1 MNKKN
6 LSDLVIRQS
15 EFKGEMGVARADITP
30 PPNIYARSW
39 GSALHDAAEGIHRP
53 LVTTCL
59 FFRGGDPTIEF
70 YLLCFDLGWWY
81 DIAHEHEIR
90 KAILE
95 KSGIRDD
102 QLITHMGH
110 THAGPITN
118 LQNLGRKGG
127 DLIPAY
133 RDKIVEGAVA
143 ALVGAKANVQPAV
156 ASWSQGRCD
165 LARNRDLV
173 LDSETFLCG
182 INPDGPT
189 DDTVLVGRVTDTNGK
204 IIATMVNYA
213 CHPVSLGGGNKLI
226 SPDYYGA
233 MREVVER
240 DTGGAP
246 CLFLHGASGDMTP
259 LRSYE
264 SDPAIADQN
273 GRQLGYAAL
282 STLTGMLPPEQEIA
296 FDRIEDSGAR
306 LGRWSLRS
314 KPANI
319 TLKATVSDTEL
330 PYVDLPT
337 EAELVE
343 AIKLCTDRPLKER
356 LERRLM
362 VRRDVGEGKSRKVR
376 TTLLQIG
383 DAFLVG
389 VPAEP
394 YSAYQKEIRKR
405 FPGHAVMVLNIV
417 NGNVGYLA
425 PAETYDKPGLYQIKI
440 SLFKPGCME
449 QVIEDTSKS
458 MKALETAHG

>member
-1 MNKKN
+1 MNKRN
-6 LSDLVIRQS
+6 LDELVIRQS

-30 PPNIYARSW
+30 PTGIYSRSW

-53 LVTTCL
+53 LFVTSL
-59 FFRGGDPTIEF
+59 FLRGGNPGLEL
-70 YLLCFDLGWWY
+70 YLVCFDLGWWY
-81 DIAHEHEIR
+81 DNAHEAVIR
-90 KAILE
+90 QAILE

-102 QLITHMGH
+102 QLLTHMGH
-110 THAGPITN
+110 THSGPITN
-118 LQNLGRKGG
+118 LQNLEREGG
-127 DLIPAY
+127 HLIPAY
-133 RDKIVEGAVA
+133 REKIVKGAVE
-143 ALVGAKANVQPAV
+143 VIKQSKANAQTAV
-156 ASWSQGRCD
+156 ASWATGRCD

-173 LDSETFLCG
+173 LDSETFLCSV
-182 INPDGPT
+182 NPDGPT
-189 DDTVLVGRVTDTNGK
+189 DDTVLVGRITDMSGK
-204 IIATMVNYA
+204 IMATMVNYA

-264 SDPAIADQN
+264 ADTAIADQN

-306 LGRWSLRS
+306 LGRWSLRPR
-314 KPANI
+314 PAST
-319 TLKATVSDTEL
+319 TLRIKRTGTEL

-337 EAELVE
+337 EAELL
-343 AIKLCTDRPLKER
+343 KQLDGCNDRPRKER

-362 VRRDVGEGKSRKVR
+362 VRRDVGDGTSRKVPV
-376 TTLLQIG
+376 TLLQLG

-389 VPAEP
+389 APAE
-394 YSAYQKEIRKR
+394 AYAVFQQEIRKR

-425 PAETYDKPGLYQIKI
+425 PAETYNKPGLYQIKI

-449 QVIEDTSKS
+449 QVIEDTTKS
-458 MKALETAHG
+458 MKELEAAHG

>member
-6 LSDLVIRQS
+6 LADLVIRQS

-39 GSALHDAAEGIHRP
+39 GSAKHDAAEGIHRP

-59 FFRGGDPTIEF
+59 FFRGGDPKIEL

-102 QLITHMGH
+102 QLLTHMGH
-110 THAGPITN
+110 THSGPITN
-118 LQNLGRKGG
+118 LQNLERQGG
-127 DLIPAY
+127 DLIPGY
-133 RDKIVEGAVA
+133 RDKIVAGAVA
-143 ALVGAKANVQPAV
+143 ALVGAKANAQPAV
-156 ASWSQGRCD
+156 ASWAEGRCD

-173 LDSETFLCG
+173 LDSETFLCSV
-182 INPDGPT
+182 NPDGPT
-189 DDTVLVGRVTDTNGK
+189 DDTVLVGRVTDMKGK

-240 DTGGAP
+240 DTDGAP

-264 SDPAIADQN
+264 SDTAIADQN

-306 LGRWSLRS
+306 LGRWSLRP
-314 KPANI
+314 KPAN
-319 TLKATVSDTEL
+319 TVLKATVSDTDL

-337 EAELVE
+337 EAELLE
-343 AIKLCTDRPLKER
+343 AIRTCTDRPLKER

-362 VRRDVGEGKSRKVR
+362 VRHDVGDGTSRQVR

-389 VPAEP
+389 APAEP
-394 YSAYQKEIRKR
+394 YSAFQKEIRKR

-440 SLFKPGCME
+440 SLFQPGCME

-458 MKALETAHG
+458 LKALETAHG

>member
-30 PPNIYARSW
+30 PPGIYARSW
-39 GSALHDAAEGIHRP
+39 GSAKHDAAEGIHRP
-53 LVTTCL
+53 LVVTCL
-59 FFRGGDPTIEF
+59 FFRGGDPQLEL

-81 DIAHEHEIR
+81 DNAHEQEIR
-90 KAILE
+90 KVILE
-95 KSGIRDD
+95 KSGIRNE
-102 QLITHMGH
+102 QLVTHMGH
-110 THAGPITN
+110 THSGPASN
-118 LQNLGRKGG
+118 LQNLEREGG
-127 DLIPAY
+127 HLIPAY
-133 RDKIVEGAVA
+133 REKIVEGAVA
-143 ALVGAKANVQPAV
+143 ALKGAKANARGAV
-156 ASWSQGRCD
+156 ASWAAGRCD

-182 INPDGPT
+182 INPDGPS
-189 DDTVLVGRVTDTNGK
+189 DDTVLVGRVTDAQGK
-204 IIATMVNYA
+204 IIATLVNYA

-264 SDPAIADQN
+264 SDTAVADQN

-282 STLTGMLPPEQEIA
+282 STLTGMLPPEQEFA

-306 LGRWSLRS
+306 LGRWSLRP
-314 KPANI
+314 KPAS
-319 TLKATVSDTEL
+319 TVLKATVSDTEL

-337 EAELVE
+337 EAELRKALE
-343 AIKLCTDRPLKER
+343 NCTDRPLRER

-376 TTLLQIG
+376 TTLWQIG

-389 VPAEP
+389 APAEP
-394 YSAYQKEIRKR
+394 YSAYQKEIRAR

-440 SLFKPGCME
+440 SLFQPGCME
-449 QVIEDTSKS
+449 QVIDDTAKS
-458 MKALETAHG
+458 LRELETAHG

>member
-1 MNKKN
+1 MTQKN
-6 LSDLVIRQS
+6 LSDLVIRHS
-15 EFKGEMGVARADITP
+15 EFKGQIGVARADITP
-30 PPNIYARSW
+30 PAGIYARSW

-53 LVTTCL
+53 LVATCL
-59 FFRGGDPTIEF
+59 FFRGGDPELEL

-81 DIAHEHEIR
+81 DNAHEREIR
-90 KAILE
+90 DRILE
-95 KSGIRDD
+95 KSGIRDG
-102 QLITHMGH
+102 QLVTHMGH
-110 THAGPITN
+110 THAGPASN
-118 LQNLGRKGG
+118 LQNLERQGG
-127 DLIPAY
+127 HLIPAY

-143 ALVGAKANVQPAV
+143 ALQGAKANVQPAV
-156 ASWSQGRCD
+156 ATWGQGRCD

-182 INPDGPT
+182 INPEGPT
-189 DDTVLVGRVTDTNGK
+189 DDTVLVGRVTDAKGK
-204 IIATMVNYA
+204 IIASLVNYA
-213 CHPVSLGGGNKLI
+213 CHPVSLGGGNRMI

-264 SDPAIADQN
+264 ADTAIADQN

-282 STLTGMLPPEQEIA
+282 SALTGMLPPEQELA

-306 LGRWSLRS
+306 LGRWSLRP
-314 KPANI
+314 KPAS
-319 TLKATVSDTEL
+319 TKLAVMLSDSEL
-330 PYVDLPT
+330 AYVDLPT
-337 EAELVE
+337 EAELLE
-343 AIKLCTDRPLKER
+343 ALKNCTDRPLKER

-376 TTLLQIG
+376 MTLWQIG

-389 VPAEP
+389 APAEP
-394 YSAYQKEIRKR
+394 YSAFQKEIRAR

-417 NGNVGYLA
+417 NGNIGYLA

-440 SLFKPGCME
+440 SLFRPGCME
-449 QVIEDTSKS
+449 QVIEDTAKS
-458 MKALETAHG
+458 LRELETAHG

>member
-1 MNKKN
+1 MNTKN
-6 LSDLVIRQS
+6 IADLVIRQS

-39 GSALHDAAEGIHRP
+39 GSAKHDAAEGIHRP
-53 LVTTCL
+53 LMTTCL
-59 FFRGGDPTIEF
+59 FFRGGDPQLEL

-81 DIAHEHEIR
+81 DNAHEREIR
-90 KAILE
+90 QRILE
-95 KSGIRDD
+95 KSGLGEG

-110 THAGPITN
+110 THSGPASN
-118 LQNLGRKGG
+118 LQNLERQGG
-127 DLIPAY
+127 HLIPAY

-143 ALVGAKANVQPAV
+143 ALAGAKRNAQPAV
-156 ASWSQGRCD
+156 ASWAQGRCD

-173 LDSETFLCG
+173 LDSETFLCSV
-182 INPDGPT
+182 NPQGPT
-189 DDTVLVGRVTDTNGK
+189 DDTVLVGRITGAGGK

-264 SDPAIADQN
+264 SDTAIADQN

-306 LGRWSLRS
+306 LGRWSLRA
-314 KPANI
+314 KPAS
-319 TLKATVSDTEL
+319 TVLKATVSDTDL

-337 EAELVE
+337 EAELLKALE
-343 AIKLCTDRPLKER
+343 NCTDRPLKER

-362 VRRDVGEGKSRKVR
+362 VRRDVGGGKSRKVR

-389 VPAEP
+389 APAEP
-394 YSAYQKEIRKR
+394 YCAFQQQIRAR

-440 SLFKPGCME
+440 SLFRPGCME
-449 QVIEDTSKS
+449 QVVEDTSNS
-458 MKALETAHG
+458 IKALESAHG

>member
-1 MNKKN
+1 MNKRN
-6 LSDLVIRQS
+6 LDDLVIRQS

-30 PPNIYARSW
+30 PPNIYSRSW

-59 FFRGGDPTIEF
+59 FLRGGDPQIEL

-81 DIAHEHEIR
+81 DIAHEMEIR

-95 KSGIRDD
+95 KSGIRDE
-102 QLITHMGH
+102 QLVTHMGH
-110 THAGPITN
+110 THSGPITN
-118 LQNLGRKGG
+118 LQNLNRKGG

-133 RDKIVEGAVA
+133 REKIVEGAVA
-143 ALVGAKANVQPAV
+143 ALAGAKANVQPAV
-156 ASWSQGRCD
+156 ASWAEGRCN

-189 DDTVLVGRVTDTNGK
+189 DDTVLVGRVTDMSGK

-306 LGRWSLRS
+306 LGRWSLRP
-314 KPANI
+314 KPANT

-330 PYVDLPT
+330 PYVDLPS
-337 EAELVE
+337 EAELIE
-343 AIKLCTDRPLKER
+343 AIKVCTDRPLKER

-362 VRRDVGEGKSRKVR
+362 VRHDVGEGKSRKVR

-389 VPAEP
+389 APAEP
-394 YSAYQKEIRKR
+394 YSAFQKEIRAR

-425 PAETYDKPGLYQIKI
+425 PAETYSKPGLYQIKI
-440 SLFKPGCME
+440 SLFRPGCME
-449 QVIEDTSKS
+449 QVIEDTANSL
-458 MKALETAHG
+458 KALETAHG

>member
-1 MNKKN
+1 MNKRN
-6 LSDLVIRQS
+6 LDELVIRQS

-59 FFRGGDPTIEF
+59 FLRGGDPKLEL
-70 YLLCFDLGWWY
+70 YMLCFDLGWWY
-81 DIAHEHEIR
+81 DDAHEREIR

-95 KSGIRDD
+95 KSGIRND

-110 THAGPITN
+110 THSGPASN
-118 LQNLGRKGG
+118 LQNVEREGG
-127 DLIPAY
+127 GLIPDY

-143 ALVGAKANVQPAV
+143 ALAGAKANAQPAV
-156 ASWSQGRCD
+156 LSWAEGRCD

-189 DDTVLVGRVTDTNGK
+189 DDMVLVGRVTDASGK
-204 IIATMVNYA
+204 IIASLVNYA

-296 FDRIEDSGAR
+296 FAGIEDSGAR

-314 KPANI
+314 KPAN
-319 TLKATVSDTEL
+319 TSLKATVSDTDL

-337 EAELVE
+337 EAELLK
-343 AIKLCTDRPLKER
+343 ALHGCNDRPLKER

-362 VRRDVGEGKSRKVR
+362 VRHDVGEGKSRKVR

-389 VPAEP
+389 APAEP
-394 YSAYQKEIRKR
+394 YSAFQKEIRAR

-425 PAETYDKPGLYQIKI
+425 PAETYSKPGLYQIKI
-440 SLFKPGCME
+440 SLFRPGCME
-449 QVIEDTSKS
+449 QVIEDTAKS
-458 MKALETAHG
+458 LKALETAHG

>member
-1 MNKKN
+1 MNKRN
-6 LSDLVIRQS
+6 LDDLVIRQS

-30 PPNIYARSW
+30 PPNIYSRSW

-59 FFRGGDPTIEF
+59 FLRGGDPQVEL

-81 DIAHEHEIR
+81 DIAHEREIR
-90 KAILE
+90 SAILE

-110 THAGPITN
+110 THSGPITN
-118 LQNLGRKGG
+118 LQNLNRKGG

-143 ALVGAKANVQPAV
+143 ALSGAKANVQPAV
-156 ASWSQGRCD
+156 ASWAEGRCN

-189 DDTVLVGRVTDTNGK
+189 DDTVLVGRVTDAKGK

-314 KPANI
+314 KPANT

-343 AIKLCTDRPLKER
+343 AIKVCTDRPLKER

-362 VRRDVGEGKSRKVR
+362 VRHDVGEGKSRKVR

-389 VPAEP
+389 APAEP
-394 YSAYQKEIRKR
+394 YSAFQKEIRAR

-425 PAETYDKPGLYQIKI
+425 PAETYSKPGLYQIKI
-440 SLFKPGCME
+440 SLFQPGCME
-449 QVIEDTSKS
+449 QVIEDTAKS
-458 MKALETAHG
+458 LKALETAHG

>member
-1 MNKKN
+1 MNQRN
-6 LSDLVIRQS
+6 LADLVIRQS
-15 EFKGEMGVARADITP
+15 EFKGEIGVARADITP

-53 LVTTCL
+53 LMATCL
-59 FFRGGDPTIEF
+59 FFRGGDPQLEL

-81 DIAHEHEIR
+81 DNAHEIEIR
-90 KAILE
+90 QRILE
-95 KSGIRDD
+95 KSGIRNE
-102 QLITHMGH
+102 QLVTHMGH
-110 THAGPITN
+110 THAGPASN
-118 LQNLGRKGG
+118 LQNLDRQGG
-127 DLIPAY
+127 HLIPAY
-133 RDKIVEGAVA
+133 RDKIVDGAVA
-143 ALVGAKANVQPAV
+143 ALCGAKANAQPAV
-156 ASWSQGRCD
+156 ASWAQGRCD

-189 DDTVLVGRVTDTNGK
+189 DDTVLVGRVTDIKGK
-204 IIATMVNYA
+204 IVATMVNYA

-233 MREVVER
+233 MREIVER

-264 SDPAIADQN
+264 SDTAIADQN

-306 LGRWSLRS
+306 LGRWSLRP
-314 KPANI
+314 KPAS
-319 TLKATVSDTEL
+319 TALKATVSDTEL

-337 EAELVE
+337 EAELLKALE
-343 AIKLCTDRPLKER
+343 NCTDRPLRER

-389 VPAEP
+389 APAEP

-405 FPGHAVMVLNIV
+405 HARHAVMVLNIV
-417 NGNVGYLA
+417 NGNIGYLA

-440 SLFKPGCME
+440 SLFRPGCME

-458 MKALETAHG
+458 IKALEAAHG

>member
-1 MNKKN
+1 MTQKN
-6 LSDLVIRQS
+6 PSDLVISHS
-15 EFKGEMGVARADITP
+15 EFKGQIGVARADITP
-30 PPNIYARSW
+30 PAGIYARSW

-53 LVTTCL
+53 LVATCL
-59 FFRGGDPTIEF
+59 YFRGGDPELEL

-81 DIAHEHEIR
+81 DNAHEREIR
-90 KAILE
+90 DRILE
-95 KSGIRDD
+95 KSGVRDD
-102 QLITHMGH
+102 QLVTHMGH
-110 THAGPITN
+110 THAGPASN
-118 LQNLGRKGG
+118 LQNLERQGG
-127 DLIPAY
+127 HLIPAY

-143 ALVGAKANVQPAV
+143 ALKGAKANVQPAV
-156 ASWSQGRCD
+156 ATWGQGRCD

-182 INPDGPT
+182 INPEGPT
-189 DDTVLVGRVTDTNGK
+189 DDTVLVGRVTDAKGK
-204 IIATMVNYA
+204 IIATLVNYA
-213 CHPVSLGGGNKLI
+213 CHPVSLGGGNRMI

-264 SDPAIADQN
+264 ADTAIADQN

-282 STLTGMLPPEQEIA
+282 SALTGMLPPEQELA

-306 LGRWSLRS
+306 LGRWSLRP
-314 KPANI
+314 KPAS
-319 TLKATVSDTEL
+319 TKLAVMLSDSEL
-330 PYVDLPT
+330 AYVDLPT
-337 EAELVE
+337 EVELLE
-343 AIKLCTDRPLKER
+343 ALKTCTDRPLKER

-376 TTLLQIG
+376 MTLWQIG

-389 VPAEP
+389 APAEP
-394 YSAYQKEIRKR
+394 YSAFQKEIRAR

-417 NGNVGYLA
+417 NGNIGYLA

-440 SLFKPGCME
+440 SLFRPGCME
-449 QVIEDTSKS
+449 QVIEDTAKS
-458 MKALETAHG
+458 LRELETAHG

>member
-6 LSDLVIRQS
+6 LADLVIRQS

-59 FFRGGDPTIEF
+59 FFRGGDPQIEL

-81 DIAHEHEIR
+81 DIAHESEIR

-95 KSGIRDD
+95 RSGIADD
-102 QLITHMGH
+102 QLLTHMGH
-110 THAGPITN
+110 THSGPITN
-118 LQNLGRKGG
+118 LQNLERQGG
-127 DLIPAY
+127 ELIPGY
-133 RDKIVEGAVA
+133 RDKIVDGAVA
-143 ALVGAKANVQPAV
+143 ALSGAKANAQSAV
-156 ASWSQGRCD
+156 ASWAQGRCD

-173 LDSETFLCG
+173 LDSETFLCSV
-182 INPDGPT
+182 NPDGPT
-189 DDTVLVGRVTDTNGK
+189 DDTVLVGRVTDMKGK

-264 SDPAIADQN
+264 SDTAIADQN

-306 LGRWSLRS
+306 LGRWSLRP
-314 KPANI
+314 KPAS
-319 TLKATVSDTEL
+319 TVLKSTVSDTEL
-330 PYVDLPT
+330 PYVDLPS
-337 EAELVE
+337 EAELRE
-343 AIKLCTDRPLKER
+343 AIKTCTDRPLKER

-389 VPAEP
+389 APAEP
-394 YSAYQKEIRKR
+394 YSAFQKEIRAR

-425 PAETYDKPGLYQIKI
+425 PADTYDKPGLYQIKI
-440 SLFKPGCME
+440 SLFRPGCME

-458 MKALETAHG
+458 LKALETAHG

>member
-6 LSDLVIRQS
+6 LNDLVIRQS

-39 GSALHDAAEGIHRP
+39 GSAKHDAAEGIHRP
-53 LVTTCL
+53 LVTTGL
-59 FFRGGDPTIEF
+59 FFRGGDPQLEL
-70 YLLCFDLGWWY
+70 YLLCLDLGWWY
-81 DIAHEHEIR
+81 DNAHEREIR
-90 KAILE
+90 DRILKE
-95 KSGIRDD
+95 TGIRDD
-102 QLITHMGH
+102 QLVTHMGH
-110 THAGPITN
+110 THSGPASN
-118 LQNLGRKGG
+118 LQNVEREGG
-127 DLIPAY
+127 NLIPAY

-143 ALVGAKANVQPAV
+143 ALKGAKANAQPAV
-156 ASWSQGRCD
+156 ASWAEGRCN

-189 DDTVLVGRVTDTNGK
+189 DDTVLVGRVTDANGK
-204 IIATMVNYA
+204 IIATLVNYA
-213 CHPVSLGGGNKLI
+213 CHPVSLGGGNRLI

-264 SDPAIADQN
+264 SDTAIADQN

-314 KPANI
+314 KPAS
-319 TLKATVSDTEL
+319 TVLKATISDSEL

-337 EAELVE
+337 EAELLKSLE
-343 AIKLCTDRPLKER
+343 NCTDRPLKER

-362 VRRDVGEGKSRKVR
+362 VRRDVGEGKSRQVR
-376 TTLLQIG
+376 MTLWQIG

-389 VPAEP
+389 APAEP
-394 YSAYQKEIRKR
+394 YSAFQKEIRAR
-405 FPGHAVMVLNIV
+405 FPGHAVMMLNIV

-425 PAETYDKPGLYQIKI
+425 PAETYNKPGLYQIKI
-440 SLFKPGCME
+440 SLFQPGCME
-449 QVIEDTSKS
+449 QVIDDTAKS
-458 MKALETAHG
+458 LKALETAHG

>member
-1 MNKKN
+1 MNKRN
-6 LSDLVIRQS
+6 LADLVIRQS

-30 PPNIYARSW
+30 PAGIYARSW
-39 GSALHDAAEGIHRP
+39 GSAKHDAAEGIHRP
-53 LVTTCL
+53 LVATCL
-59 FFRGGDPTIEF
+59 YFRGGDPQLEL

-81 DIAHEHEIR
+81 DDAHERQIR
-90 KAILE
+90 ARILE
-95 KSGIRDD
+95 GSGIRDD

-110 THAGPITN
+110 THSGPASN
-118 LQNLGRKGG
+118 LQNLEREGG
-127 DLIPAY
+127 HLIPAY

-143 ALVGAKANVQPAV
+143 AITGAKMHAQPAV
-156 ASWSQGRCD
+156 ATWKEGRCD

-189 DDTVLVGRVTDTNGK
+189 DDTVLVGRVTDAAGK
-204 IIATMVNYA
+204 IIATLVNYA
-213 CHPVSLGGGNKLI
+213 CHPVSLGGGNRLI

-233 MREVVER
+233 MREIVER

-264 SDPAIADQN
+264 SDTAIADQN

-306 LGRWSLRS
+306 LGRWSLRP
-314 KPANI
+314 KPASTALKI
-319 TLKATVSDTEL
+319 TRSETEL
-330 PYVDLPT
+330 PYVNLPT
-337 EAELVE
+337 ETELLE
-343 AIKLCTDRPLKER
+343 QLKDCTDRPLKER

-362 VRRDVGEGKSRKVR
+362 VRRDVGEGKSRTVS
-376 TTLLQIG
+376 TTLVQMG

-389 VPAEP
+389 APAEP
-394 YSAYQKEIRKR
+394 YCVYQKEIRAR

-425 PAETYDKPGLYQIKI
+425 PADTYDKPGLYQIKI
-440 SLFKPGCME
+440 SLFQPGCME
-449 QVIEDTSKS
+449 QVIDDTTKSLKKLED
-458 MKALETAHG
+458 ANG

>member
-1 MNKKN
+1 MNKRN
-6 LSDLVIRQS
+6 LSELVIRQS

-30 PPNIYARSW
+30 PAGIYARSW

-53 LVTTCL
+53 LYVTCL
-59 FFRGGDPTIEF
+59 FMRGGDPQLEL

-81 DIAHEHEIR
+81 DNAHEREIR
-90 KAILE
+90 KQILE
-95 KSGIRDD
+95 KSGLRDD

-110 THAGPITN
+110 THSGPASN
-118 LQNLGRKGG
+118 LQNVDRQGG
-127 DLIPAY
+127 HLIPPY
-133 RDKIVEGAVA
+133 REKIVEGAVTA
-143 ALVGAKANVQPAV
+143 IKGAKADAQMAV
-156 ASWSQGRCD
+156 ASFADGRCN

-182 INPDGPT
+182 INPEGPA
-189 DDTVLVGRVTDTNGK
+189 DDTVLVGRITDMSGK

-246 CLFLHGASGDMTP
+246 CFFLHGASGDMTP

-264 SDPAIADQN
+264 ADPAIADQN

-282 STLTGMLPPEQEIA
+282 SALTGMLPPEQEIA

-306 LGRWSLRS
+306 LGRWSLRP
-314 KPANI
+314 KPASTMLKI
-319 TLKATVSDTEL
+319 TRAQTEL

-337 EAELVE
+337 EAELLE
-343 AIKLCTDRPLKER
+343 QLKDCTDRPLRER

-362 VRRDVGEGKSRKVR
+362 VRRDVGEGKTRKVF
-376 TTLLQIG
+376 TTLVQMG

-389 VPAEP
+389 PQAE
-394 YSAYQKEIRKR
+394 AYAAFQQEIRAR
-405 FPGHAVMVLNIV
+405 FPGHAVLVLNIV
-417 NGNVGYLA
+417 NGNIGYLA
-425 PAETYDKPGLYQIKI
+425 PAATYDKPGLYQIKI

-449 QVIEDTSKS
+449 QVIEDTARS
-458 MKALETAHG
+458 MKELEAAHG

>member
-1 MNKKN
+1 MNKRN
-6 LSDLVIRQS
+6 LDELVIRQS
-15 EFKGEMGVARADITP
+15 EFRGEIGVARADITP

-59 FFRGGDPTIEF
+59 FLRGGDPKREL

-81 DIAHEHEIR
+81 DNAHEREIR
-90 KAILE
+90 NAILE
-95 KSGIRDD
+95 KSGLRDD
-102 QLITHMGH
+102 QVMTHMGH
-110 THAGPITN
+110 THSGPASN
-118 LQNLGRKGG
+118 LQNVGRQGG

-133 RDKIVEGAVA
+133 RDKIVQGAIA
-143 ALVGAKANVQPAV
+143 ALAGAKANAQPAV
-156 ASWSQGRCD
+156 ASWAEGRCN

-189 DDTVLVGRVTDTNGK
+189 DDTVLVGRVTDAKGR
-204 IIATMVNYA
+204 IIATLVNYA

-264 SDPAIADQN
+264 ADPAIADQN

-282 STLTGMLPPEQEIA
+282 SALTGMLPPEQEIA
-296 FDRIEDSGAR
+296 FAGIEDSGAR
-306 LGRWSLRS
+306 LGRWSLRAR
-314 KPANI
+314 PANAA
-319 TLKATVSDTEL
+319 LKAIVSDTDL

-337 EAELVE
+337 EAELLKALE
-343 AIKLCTDRPLKER
+343 GCNDRPLKER

-376 TTLLQIG
+376 MTLWQVG

-389 VPAEP
+389 APAEP
-394 YSAYQKEIRKR
+394 YSAFQKEIRAR
-405 FPGHAVMVLNIV
+405 FPGHAVAVLNIA

-425 PAETYDKPGLYQIKI
+425 PAETYNKPGLYQIKI
-440 SLFKPGCME
+440 SLFQPGCME
-449 QVIEDTSKS
+449 QVIEDTTKS
-458 MKALETAHG
+458 LKALETAHG

>member
-1 MNKKN
+1 MNKRN
-6 LSDLVIRQS
+6 LADLVIRQS

-59 FFRGGDPTIEF
+59 FLRGGDPQLEL

-81 DIAHEHEIR
+81 DNAHEQEIR
-90 KAILE
+90 KVILE
-95 KSGIRDD
+95 KSGLRHD

-110 THAGPITN
+110 THSGPASN
-118 LQNLGRKGG
+118 LQNVEREGG

-143 ALVGAKANVQPAV
+143 ALKGAKANVQPAV
-156 ASWSQGRCD
+156 MSWAEGRCN

-173 LDSETFLCG
+173 LDSETFLCSV
-182 INPDGPT
+182 NPDGPT
-189 DDTVLVGRVTDTNGK
+189 DDTVLVGRITDAQGK

-264 SDPAIADQN
+264 ADTAIADQN

-314 KPANI
+314 KPAN
-319 TLKATVSDTEL
+319 TSLKATVSDTDL

-337 EAELVE
+337 EAELL
-343 AIKLCTDRPLKER
+343 KSLHGCNDRPLKER

-362 VRRDVGEGKSRKVR
+362 VRRDVGEGKSRQVR
-376 TTLLQIG
+376 MTLWQVG
-383 DAFLVG
+383 DAFIVG
-389 VPAEP
+389 APAEP
-394 YSAYQKEIRKR
+394 YSAFQKEIRAR
-405 FPGHAVMVLNIV
+405 FPGHAVAVLNIA

-440 SLFKPGCME
+440 SLFQPGCME
-449 QVIEDTSKS
+449 QVIEDTAKS
-458 MKALETAHG
+458 LKALETAHG

>member
-1 MNKKN
+1 MNKRN
-6 LSDLVIRQS
+6 LDDLVIRQS

-30 PPNIYARSW
+30 PPNIYSRSW

-59 FFRGGDPTIEF
+59 FLRGGDPQVEL

-81 DIAHEHEIR
+81 DIAHEREIR
-90 KAILE
+90 TAILE

-110 THAGPITN
+110 THSGPITN
-118 LQNLGRKGG
+118 LQNLNRKGG

-143 ALVGAKANVQPAV
+143 ALSGAKANVQPAV
-156 ASWSQGRCD
+156 ASWAEGRCN

-189 DDTVLVGRVTDTNGK
+189 DDTVLVGRVTDAKGK

-314 KPANI
+314 KPANT

-337 EAELVE
+337 EAELIE
-343 AIKLCTDRPLKER
+343 AIKVCTDRPLKER

-362 VRRDVGEGKSRKVR
+362 VRHDVGEGKSRKVR

-389 VPAEP
+389 APAEP
-394 YSAYQKEIRKR
+394 YSAFQKEIRAR

-425 PAETYDKPGLYQIKI
+425 PAETYSKPGLYQIKI
-440 SLFKPGCME
+440 SLFQPGCME
-449 QVIEDTSKS
+449 QVIEDTAKS
-458 MKALETAHG
+458 LKVLEAAHG

>member
-1 MNKKN
+1 M
-6 LSDLVIRQS
+6 
-15 EFKGEMGVARADITP
+15 
-30 PPNIYARSW
+30 
-39 GSALHDAAEGIHRP
+39 
-53 LVTTCL
+53 
-59 FFRGGDPTIEF
+59 
-70 YLLCFDLGWWY
+70 
-81 DIAHEHEIR
+81 
-90 KAILE
+90 E

-102 QLITHMGH
+102 QLLTHMGH
-110 THAGPITN
+110 THSGPITN
-118 LQNLGRKGG
+118 LQNLDRQGG
-127 DLIPAY
+127 HLIPPY

-143 ALVGAKANVQPAV
+143 AITASKANAQPAV
-156 ASWSQGRCD
+156 ASWADGRCN

-173 LDSETFLCG
+173 LDSETFLCSV
-182 INPDGPT
+182 NPDGPS
-189 DDTVLVGRVTDTNGK
+189 DDTVLVGRVTDMNGK

-264 SDPAIADQN
+264 SD
-273 GRQLGYAAL
+273 
-282 STLTGMLPPEQEIA
+282 TGHRRPEWPP
-296 FDRIEDSGAR
+296 AR
-306 LGRWSLRS
+306 LCGAFHPDRHAAAGAGDRFRPDRGFRRAAGPLEPEAQTRQHG
-314 KPANI
+314 PEDQR
-319 TLKATVSDTEL
+319 VSDTEL

-337 EAELVE
+337 EAELLE
-343 AIKLCTDRPLKER
+343 AIKVCTDRPLKER

-362 VRRDVGEGKSRKVR
+362 VRHDVGDGTSRKVR

-389 VPAEP
+389 APAEP
-394 YSAYQKEIRKR
+394 YSAYQKEIRTR

-425 PAETYDKPGLYQIKI
+425 PAETYEQAGPLSDQDFPVPARLHGTGDRRHRQIAE
-440 SLFKPGCME
+440 G
-449 QVIEDTSKS
+449 
-458 MKALETAHG
+458 A

>member
-1 MNKKN
+1 MNSKN
-6 LSDLVIRQS
+6 LSELVIRQS

-30 PPNIYARSW
+30 PAGIYARSW

-53 LVTTCL
+53 LVVTCL
-59 FFRGGDPTIEF
+59 FLRGGEPKLEL

-81 DIAHEHEIR
+81 DNAHEREIR
-90 KAILE
+90 EAIL
-95 KSGIRDD
+95 KQAGISDA
-102 QLITHMGH
+102 QLVTHMGH
-110 THAGPITN
+110 THSGPASN
-118 LQNLGRKGG
+118 LQNVERQGG
-127 DLIPAY
+127 NLIPAY
-133 RDKIVEGAVA
+133 REKIVEGAVA
-143 ALVGAKANVQPAV
+143 AILGAKTNAQPAV
-156 ASWSQGRCD
+156 ASWAQGHCD

-182 INPDGPT
+182 VNPAGPS
-189 DDTVLVGRVTDTNGK
+189 DDTVLVGRITDLSGK
-204 IIATMVNYA
+204 IMATLVNYA

-282 STLTGMLPPEQEIA
+282 STLTGMLPPQQELA

-306 LGRWSLRS
+306 LGRWSLRP
-314 KPANI
+314 KPANT
-319 TLKATVSDTEL
+319 TLKATVSDSEL

-337 EAELVE
+337 EEELLKALE
-343 AIKLCTDRPLKER
+343 ICTDRPLRER

-362 VRRDVGEGKSRKVR
+362 VRRDVGSGRSRKVR
-376 TTLLQIG
+376 TTLWQIG

-389 VPAEP
+389 APAEP
-394 YSAYQKEIRKR
+394 YSAFQKEIRKR

-417 NGNVGYLA
+417 NGNIGYLA
-425 PAETYDKPGLYQIKI
+425 PAETYQKPGLYQIKI
-440 SLFKPGCME
+440 SLFQPGCME
-449 QVIEDTSKS
+449 QVIEDTAKS
-458 MKALETAHG
+458 LNQLEAAHG